1 MTTGRRTTHWLQS
14 RRTAY
19 LPDAPSMPLHIA
31 VLQDRFRAAV
41 LGFAIGDAL
50 GFPLRG
56 MPAPALMRHQPQAD
70 DFASRPRG
78 GFPRGQFSDDTQMM
92 MAVADSV
99 VREKRIDGRTAA
111 QHLSWLWQEGTVLQ
125 PPPSATQAAEALLA
139 GTPWMSA
146 GAPIGVCDP
155 SSLSRGVV
163 VGLSSEPT
171 PTRLAHDSQVLTVM
185 THKDPLCSAAV
196 SAFACAIQLGLSG
209 EAMSAEDFCEHVS
222 KAAAPHSPALADE
235 LYYLPRALAWDVDKA
250 MVALRRVGVTPSH
263 YDFELG
269 VPAHVTPVLLT
280 SLYCFLKSP
289 TDFRGAAQLAL
300 RSGGEVDV
308 ITGVCSAI
316 AGAHLGTDSIPARL
330 RRNVMYPDALVEVAD
345 RLFDVKLARVPV
357 LTAAFATVKR

>member
-1 MTTGRRTTHWLQS
+1 MATGRRTTRWLQS

-19 LPDAPSMPLHIA
+19 LPGAPSMPLHVA

-56 MPAPALMRHQPQAD
+56 LPAPALMRQAHLAD
-70 DFASRPRG
+70 DFAARPRG

-92 MAVADSV
+92 MAVADAV

-125 PPPSATQAAEALLA
+125 PPSSATQAAEALLA

-163 VGLSSEPT
+163 VGLASEPM
-171 PTRLAHDSQVLTVM
+171 PTRLAHDAHVLTVM
-185 THKDPLCSAAV
+185 THKDPLCTAAV
-196 SAFACAIQLGLSG
+196 AAFARALQLGLSG
-209 EAMSAEDFCEHVS
+209 EAMGPEEFCEQLS
-222 KAAAPHSPALADE
+222 YAAAPQSRALADE
-235 LYYLPRALAWDVDKA
+235 LFYLPRALAWDTDRA
-250 MVALRRVGVTPSH
+250 LVALRRVGVPPSH

-280 SLYCFLKSP
+280 ALFAFLKAP
-289 TDFRGAAQLAL
+289 TDFRAAVQLVL
-300 RSGGEVDV
+300 KSGGEVDV
-308 ITGVCSAI
+308 AAGLTAAI
-316 AGAHLGTDSIPARL
+316 AGAHLGTEAIPGRL
-330 RRNVMYPDALVEVAD
+330 RKNVMYADALVEVAD
-345 RLFDVKLARVPV
+345 RLFDVKLAKVPV
-357 LTAAFATVKR
+357 VTSAFATVRR

>member
-1 MTTGRRTTHWLQS
+1 MVTGRRTTQWLSS

-19 LPDAPSMPLHIA
+19 LPDRPSMPLHIA

-56 MPAPALMRHQPQAD
+56 LPAPALLRQAPSAD
-70 DFASRPRG
+70 DFSSRPRG

-92 MAVADSV
+92 MAVADAV
-99 VREKRIDGRTAA
+99 VREKRIDGRTTA

-146 GAPIGVCDP
+146 GAPIGVVDP

-163 VGLSSEPT
+163 IGLSSETKPS
-171 PTRLAHDSQVLTVM
+171 RLAHDAHVATVM
-185 THKDPLCSAAV
+185 SHKDPLCSAGVA
-196 SAFACAIQLGLSG
+196 AFARAVQLGLSG
-209 EAMSAEDFCEHVS
+209 EAMSADEFCAQLCD
-222 KAAAPHSPALADE
+222 AAAPHSQDLAQE
-235 LYYLPRALAWDVDKA
+235 LFYLPRALGWDTEQA
-250 MVALRRVGVTPSH
+250 LTALRRVGVPPSH

-280 SLYCFLKSP
+280 GLYCFLKSP
-289 TDFRGAAQLAL
+289 TDFRHAVQLAL
-300 RSGGEVDV
+300 RTGGEVDV
-308 ITGVCSAI
+308 LAGITAAV
-316 AGAHLGTDSIPARL
+316 AGAHLGTEAVPQRL
-330 RRNVMYPDALVEVAD
+330 RKNVMYADALVEVAD

-357 LTAAFATVKR
+357 VTAAFATLKR